1 MSDQTD
7 TIVKLI
13 ESFGLRKEEATIYHS
28 LTQNGVSTAL
38 FLSRSNH
45 MGRTKVYRILDTLI
59 AKGFVTQ
66 EVESRGFVFRAN
78 SADVFES
85 MLSQK
90 RKELA
95 SLEAILPEIKN
106 ALATS
111 NVDNSNKR
119 VVYYKGVEGLK
130 QVTWNSLRA
139 KGRLYI
145 YEMVSD
151 MSKYLDRT
159 FSEEVRSEIVKRKIH
174 IKQITNLTDIP
185 AHTDVSELV
194 TNYWEVRYVDPKSL
208 ALSYEVLVYDDVV
221 AMYNV
226 RGNDVFCVEIQDKDL
241 AKMQKQLFMFVWNS
255 SQRMRILD
263 KKGTAVLT

>member
-1 MSDQTD
+1 
-7 TIVKLI
+7 
-13 ESFGLRKEEATIYHS
+13 
-28 LTQNGVSTAL
+28 
-38 FLSRSNH
+38 
-45 MGRTKVYRILDTLI
+45 
-59 AKGFVTQ
+59 
-66 EVESRGFVFRAN
+66 
-78 SADVFES
+78 
-85 MLSQK
+85 
-90 RKELA
+90 
-95 SLEAILPEIKN
+95 
-106 ALATS
+106 
-111 NVDNSNKR
+111 
-119 VVYYKGVEGLK
+119 
-130 QVTWNSLRA
+130 
-139 KGRLYI
+139 
-145 YEMVSD
+145 MVSD